1 MAIKIKGVT
10 VIDDD
15 RKGYFD
21 TISVGSQTTG
31 GTTIEV
37 ESTSPAFKVI
47 QKGTG
52 NAFVVEDELNDT
64 TPFIIDAAGNVQI
77 SGNLVV
83 NGTTATVNTTNTA
96 LTDPILLLGG
106 ENAPTVNDGKDRG
119 VLYRWHDGTTA
130 KLGFFGFDRSGG
142 NLVFWSDASNA
153 NEVIGGTQGTI
164 EALTF
169 KSTVSAGTS
178 PFSVTSSTKVDNL
191 NADFVDGIHF
201 STPTQWGVTYANSS
215 TNLASTTAGSAG
227 QLLRSTGSA
236 APNWTTATYPN
247 TATTTGSILR
257 ADGTNWVA
265 TTATYP
271 ATSGTSGTILRA
283 TSTGFVN
290 SSSTYPDTVSANQ
303 LLYASAANTVSGLST
318 ANSAVLVTNSSGVP
332 TFSSTLPAVS
342 VTTSVTTPT
351 VFGSS
356 SSSGSLQ
363 LTSTSSSTKGTVT
376 VGAAGDTVRLGN
388 STSFGAVVTNDAS
401 GRVTVTT
408 GTAKQFLVA
417 GGSSTAPSFA
427 TRSPVI
433 TLGTDLSGTVTLTDC
448 DGSFTLNATV
458 LADLRTKRSYVDVT
472 QTSAGQSTLLTFAV
486 SQYEAG
492 ELLVKIVQGSNFEV
506 VKMLFVTNGTDVY
519 IEEYGRIGSPTNV
532 TLSANLASGS
542 VTISATST
550 TTLAKI
556 NGTYTLIESIA

>member
-83 NGTTATVNTTNTA
+83 NGTTATVNTTNTT

-106 ENAPTVNDGKDRG
+106 ANAPTVNDGKDRG

-142 NLVFWSDASNA
+142 NLVFWSDASNT

-201 STPTQWGVTYANSS
+201 STPTQWGVTYANST
-215 TNLASTTAGSAG
+215 TNLASTSAGNAG
-227 QLLRSTGSA
+227 QLLRSTGSG
-236 APNWTTATYPN
+236 APGWTASTYPN
-247 TATTTGSILR
+247 TATAVGSILR
-257 ADGTNWVA
+257 ADGTDWVA

-271 ATSGTSGTILRA
+271 ATAGTAGTILRA

-318 ANSAVLVTNSSGVP
+318 ANSAVLVTNSSGAP

-356 SSSGSLQ
+356 SASGSLQ
-363 LTSTSSSTKGTVT
+363 LTSTSNATKGTVT
-376 VGAAGDTVRLGN
+376 VGASTDTVRLGN
-388 STSFGAVVTNDAS
+388 STSFGAIVTNDAS

-417 GGSSTAPSFA
+417 GGASASPSFA

-433 TLGTDLSGTVTLTDC
+433 TLGTDLSGSVTLTDC
-448 DGSFTLNATV
+448 DGSFTLNATI

-472 QTSAGQSTLLTFAV
+472 QTSAGQSTLLSFAV

-519 IEEYGRIGSPTNV
+519 TEEYGRIGSPTNV
-532 TLSANLASGS
+532 TISANLASGT

-556 NGTYTLIESIA
+556 KGTYTLIESIA

>member
-64 TPFIIDAAGNVQI
+64 TPFIIDSAGNVQI

-83 NGTTATVNTTNTA
+83 NGTTATVNTTNTT

-106 ENAPTVNDGKDRG
+106 ANAPTVNDGKDRG

-142 NLVFWSDASNA
+142 NLVFWSDASNT

-169 KSTVSAGTS
+169 KSTVATGTS
-178 PFSVTSSTKVDNL
+178 PLSVASTTKVDNL

-201 STPTQWGVTYANSS
+201 STPTQWGVTYASS
-215 TNLASTTAGSAG
+215 SANLASTVAGEAG
-227 QLLRSTGSA
+227 QLLRSTGTG
-236 APNWTTATYPN
+236 APNWTTSTYPN
-247 TATTTGSILR
+247 TASSTGTILR
-257 ADGTNWVA
+257 ADGTNWTA

-271 ATSGTSGTILRA
+271 ATAGTAGTILRSNA
-283 TSTGFVN
+283 SGFVN
-290 SSSTYPDTVSANQ
+290 SSTTYPDTVTANTI
-303 LLYASAANTVSGLST
+303 LYASAANTVSSIPT
-318 ANSAVLVTNSSGVP
+318 SNSSVLITNSSGVP
-332 TFSSTLPAVS
+332 SLSTTLPSVS
-342 VTTSVTTPT
+342 ITTSVTVPT
-351 VFGSS
+351 VFGSTIPA
-356 SSSGSLQ
+356 GSLQ
-363 LTSTSSSTKGTVT
+363 LTSTSNLTKGTVT
-376 VGAAGDTVRLGN
+376 LGASGDTIRLGN
-388 STSFGAVVTNDAS
+388 STSFGAVVTNDNS

-408 GTAKQFLVA
+408 GTSKQFLIA
-417 GGSSTAPSFA
+417 NGASTAPSFA

-433 TLGTDLSGTVTLTDC
+433 NLGSDLSGTVTLTDC

-458 LADLRTKRSYVDVT
+458 LADLRTKRSYIDVT
-472 QTSAGQSTLLTFAV
+472 QTSAGQSTLFSFSTT
-486 SQYEAG
+486 QYEAG

-519 IEEYGRIGSPTNV
+519 TEEYGRIGSPTNV
-532 TLSANLASGS
+532 TIAAYLSAGV
-542 VTISATST
+542 VTVSATST

-556 NGTYTLIESIA
+556 KGTYTLIEAIV

>member
-83 NGTTATVNTTNTA
+83 NGTTATVNTTSTS

-142 NLVFWSDASNA
+142 NLVFWSDASNT

-169 KSTVSAGTS
+169 KSTVADGTA
-178 PFSVTSSTKVDNL
+178 PFSVASATKVENL
-191 NADFVDGIHF
+191 NADLVDGIHF
-201 STPTQWGVTYANSS
+201 SAPTQWGVTYANSS
-215 TNLASTTAGSAG
+215 TNLASTAAGNAG

-236 APNWTTATYPN
+236 APSWTTATYPN

-271 ATSGTSGTILRA
+271 STAGTAGTILRA
-283 TSTGFVN
+283 TSTGFTN
-290 SSSTYPDTVSANQ
+290 SSSTYPDTVSVNQ
-303 LLYASAANTVSGLST
+303 ILYASAANTISGLST
-318 ANSAVLVTNSSGVP
+318 ASSAVLVTNSSGVP
-332 TFSSTLPAVS
+332 SFSSTLPAVS
-342 VTTSVTTPT
+342 ITTSVTTPT
-351 VFGSS
+351 VFGSAAA
-356 SSSGSLQ
+356 SGSLQ
-363 LTSTSSSTKGTVT
+363 LTSTSNVTKGTVT
-376 VGAAGDTVRLGN
+376 VGTTGDTVRLGN
-388 STSFGAVVTNDAS
+388 STSYGAVVTNDAS

-417 GGSSTAPSFA
+417 GGASTAPSFA
-427 TRSPVI
+427 TRSPLI
-433 TLGTDLSGTVTLTDC
+433 TLGTDLSGSVTLTDC

-458 LADLRTKRSYVDVT
+458 LADLRTKRSYIDVT

-486 SQYEAG
+486 SQYESG
-492 ELLVKIVQGSNFEV
+492 ELIVNIVQGSNFEV

-519 IEEYGRIGSPTNV
+519 TEEYGRIGSPTNV
-532 TLSANLASGS
+532 TISANLASGS

-556 NGTYTLIESIA
+556 KGTYTLIEAIA

>member
-83 NGTTATVNTTNTA
+83 NGTTATVNTTSTT

-119 VLYRWHDGTTA
+119 ILYRWHDGTVA

-142 NLVFWSDASNA
+142 NLVFWSDASNT
-153 NEVIGGTQGTI
+153 NEVIGGTQGTV

-169 KSTVSAGTS
+169 KSTATTGAPFAVASAGL
-178 PFSVTSSTKVDNL
+178 VTNL
-191 NADFVDGIHF
+191 NADSVDGINV
-201 STPTQWGVTYANSS
+201 TANNQYGVMFASS
-215 TNLASTTAGSAG
+215 NTALATTTAGSVG
-227 QLLRSTGSA
+227 QLLRSTGSG
-236 APNWTTATYPN
+236 APSWTTSTYPN
-247 TATTTGSILR
+247 TATSTGSILR

-271 ATSGTSGTILRA
+271 ATSGTAGTILRA

-290 SSSTYPDTVSANQ
+290 SSSTYPDTITANQ
-303 LLYASAANTVSGLST
+303 LLYASAANTIGGLSS
-318 ANSAVLVTNSSGVP
+318 ANSSVLVTNSSGVP
-332 TFSSTLPAVS
+332 SFSSTLPAVS
-342 VTTSVTTPT
+342 ITTAVTTPT
-351 VFGSS
+351 VFGSAS
-356 SSSGSLQ
+356 ASGSLQ
-363 LTSTSSSTKGTVT
+363 ITSTSNATKGTVT
-376 VGAAGDTVRLGN
+376 IGASTDTVRLGN

-417 GGSSTAPSFA
+417 GGASTAPSFA
-427 TRSPVI
+427 TRSPSI
-433 TLGTDLSGTVTLTDC
+433 TLGTDLSGSVTLTDC

-472 QTSAGQSTLLTFAV
+472 QTGAGTSTLLTFAV

-519 IEEYGRIGSPTNV
+519 TEEYGRIGSPTNV
-532 TLSANLASGS
+532 TISANLASGS

-556 NGTYTLIESIA
+556 KGTYTLIEAIA